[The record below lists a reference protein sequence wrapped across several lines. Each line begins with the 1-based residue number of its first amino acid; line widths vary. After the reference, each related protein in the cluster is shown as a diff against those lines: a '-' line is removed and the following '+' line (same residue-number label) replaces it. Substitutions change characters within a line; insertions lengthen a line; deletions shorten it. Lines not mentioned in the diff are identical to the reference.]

1 MRALCSTHLI
11 GQALVICLAALVAM
25 QLSDISTGTLWAVAG
40 PSALVCVWLCAKLSE
55 PWAVPAGWA
64 LQLGL
69 FLTGFVVP
77 MMFLIGVVFA
87 AIWYGCVKVGRI
99 IDTAKAANSARAAT
113 AD

>member
-25 QLSDISTGTLWAVAG
+25 QLTDISTGVLWAVAG
-40 PSALVCVWLCAKLSE
+40 PSALVCVWLCAKLGR
-55 PWAVPAGWA
+55 PWAVTAGWV

-87 AIWYGCVKVGRI
+87 VIWYGCVRVGRV
-99 IDTAKAANSARAAT
+99 IDDAKAARAAL